1 MERENQQPAALTALH
16 LALQVGTIC
25 HLEAADV
32 GHHQKG
38 VPVTPCPCV
47 PDPWSTL
54 HLIKSG

>member
-32 GHHQKG
+32 GHY
-38 VPVTPCPCV
+38 PCV
-47 PDPWSTL
+47 PVSPIL
-54 HLIKSG
+54 GQLCI

>member
-47 PDPWSTL
+47 SPCPRSLVNFAFD
-54 HLIKSG
+54 